1 MRARA
6 KIDKRTASRLALAA
20 LLASS
25 PIPAVAN
32 DVENPFA
39 KIKHFVVI
47 YGENLS
53 FDGVFGAYPDPD
65 VEGLNKAKDA
75 APQTDH
81 DGTVLPHLPPARI
94 NEKKYNNGI
103 DVFLDKLPNAPFDI
117 DDHLEKGKAT
127 GDLVHRFYQEQEQ
140 INGGKNDRFAAVSD
154 AGGLVMG
161 YYKDDS
167 LRLWQLA
174 HDFTLLDHFHHAA
187 FGGSFLNHFWLICGC
202 TPEYKA
208 ALEQKPEVA
217 CGNNE
222 HGLPKLI
229 PKLVV
234 CLDPITG
241 YLARND
247 QTADGKPRSALVNPP
262 EWIANA
268 PVTPDGFAVNTLQPP
283 YPPFANEPQI
293 PAQSAPTIGD
303 HLSNAGRSWAWFA
316 GGWND
321 ALAGKAEP
329 YQGPLQFQPH
339 HQPFNY
345 FANYAPG
352 RPERAHLKDESEFL
366 ADIAAGTLP
375 EVSFWKPAGRDT
387 MHPGYSDVWSGDKR
401 VGEVIDLIRA
411 SPAWTDTAII
421 LTFDENG
428 GTWDHVAPPK
438 RDRWGPGVRVPALV
452 ISPYSRKG
460 KIDHTVYDTT
470 AILKTIEVRFGLPA
484 LGERDGA
491 SADLRSAFD
500 FSQTP

>member
-6 KIDKRTASRLALAA
+6 KIDKRTVSRLALAA
-20 LLASS
+20 LLAYP
-25 PIPAVAN
+25 PILAVAN
-32 DVENPFA
+32 DAENPFA
-39 KIKHFVVI
+39 KIKHFVII

-65 VEGLNKAKDA
+65 AEGLNKAKDA

-81 DGTVLPHLPPARI
+81 DGTVLPYLPAARI
-94 NEKKYNNGI
+94 KEKKYHGA
-103 DVFLDKLPNAPFDI
+103 DVYLEKLPNAPFDI
-117 DDHLEKGKAT
+117 DEHLEKGKAT

-154 AGGLVMG
+154 AGGLAMG
-161 YYKDDS
+161 YYKDDG

-174 HDFTLLDHFHHAA
+174 REFTLLDHFHHAA

-202 TPEYKA
+202 TPEYKE
-208 ALEQKPEVA
+208 ALTQKPEVA
-217 CGNNE
+217 CGTDDK
-222 HGLPKLI
+222 GGPKLI

-234 CLDPITG
+234 CLDPATG

-247 QTADGKPRSALVNPP
+247 QTADGKPRSALVKPP

-268 PVTPDGFAVNTLQPP
+268 PVTPDGFAVNTLQPSF
-283 YPPFANEPQI
+283 PPFANEPQL
-293 PAQSAPTIGD
+293 PPQTALTIGD
-303 HLSNAGRSWAWFA
+303 LLTKSGKTWAWYA

-321 ALAGKAEP
+321 AVAGKIEP
-329 YQGPLQFQPH
+329 YKSPVNFQPH

-345 FANYAPG
+345 FANFAPG
-352 RPERAHLKDESEFL
+352 QPERTHLKDEEDFL
-366 ADIAAGTLP
+366 GDIDRNQLP
-375 EVSFWKPAGRDT
+375 DVSFWKPAGRDT
-387 MHPGYSDVWSGDKR
+387 MHPGYTDVWSGDKR
-401 VGEVIDLIRA
+401 VGEVVDLIRN
-411 SPAWTDTAII
+411 SPAWKDTAII
-421 LTFDENG
+421 ITFDENG

-491 SADLRSAFD
+491 SVDLRSAFD